1 MTNTDS
7 RFYYPNRFIKSR
19 PYLNR
24 FITKINSRQ
33 DLSPYFDLIV
43 SEVQRQSRLDPDLRF
58 DQSRLNERM
67 VTEVENIY
75 SYAKFVKSGS
85 NIFSF
90 SKELLS
96 MLDKTDVEEIQFENI
111 KQPFKDYYVSFRE
124 LEKNLTG
131 EYMDYE
137 HKLDGAYI
145 SHEIDN
151 VLIIH
156 LTGYNDNKT
165 STNWYFHPDFSNIN
179 SLNFKSAHR
188 TVKGALDNLQGE
200 LIKVAEKAPKE
211 LAPNIDRTFKE
222 YSENIKLLINCLLFL
237 SSQYND
243 SKRDYPSDTPGVLK
257 AKLSKVN
264 SKTQRATIDN
274 ELRNNGFTKI
284 NFLGS
289 SFRDT
294 KNADGHGDVATHWRR
309 GHWRNQPFGQEM
321 KERKLIWIQPTIVRA
336 DKGEPEKGHLY
347 NVGE

>member
-1 MTNTDS
+1 MTNKDS
-7 RFYYPNRFIKSR
+7 QFYYPNRFIKSR
-19 PYLNR
+19 PFLNR
-24 FITKINSRQ
+24 FISKINSRQ
-33 DLSPYFDLIV
+33 DISSYFDLIT
-43 SEVQRQSRLDPDLRF
+43 SEVLGQSRLEPDLHF

-75 SYAKFVKSGS
+75 SYAKFVRSGS

-90 SKELLS
+90 SRELLS
-96 MLDKTDVEEIQFENI
+96 MLDKTDVEEIQYDNI
-111 KQPFKDYYVSFRE
+111 KQPFKDYYISFRE

-131 EYMDYE
+131 EYMNYE

-165 STNWYFHPDFSNIN
+165 SKNWYYHPDMSNIN
-179 SLNFKSAHR
+179 SLNFKTAQG
-188 TVKGALDNLQGE
+188 TVKEGLDYLHLE
-200 LIKVAEKAPKE
+200 LIKIAERSPKE
-211 LAPNIDRTFKE
+211 LAPNVDRTFKE
-222 YSENIKLLINCLLFL
+222 YSDNIKLVINCILFI

-243 SKRDYPSDTPGVLK
+243 SKREFPSDTPGNLK

-264 SKTQRATIDN
+264 SKTQKETIET

-284 NFLGS
+284 NFLGTS
-289 SFRDT
+289 YNN
-294 KNADGHGDVATHWRR
+294 KVNAHGHGDIATHWRR
-309 GHWRNQPFGQEM
+309 GHWRNQPWGQEM

-336 DKGEPEKGHLY
+336 DKGEPEKGHIY
-347 NVGE
+347 KVGE